1 MIVVRVARLAFPAL
15 SFVLGFGLILSAA
28 GCGWMQTVT
37 EESGEKV
44 SRLLADLYPLPEGRK
59 LDIRPPPHPPER
71 LVLYRTS
78 SPSQARAIP
87 SGPTVL
93 VIGWS
98 DEGPVIDRV
107 CFGCDDLVSLIS
119 HLGVRREA
127 IRFEGGTGNVPV
139 IADVVKRDGATRDEL
154 LSELPGLLSERLD
167 LDVSLQQ
174 VGTMSPTLVLRGEI
188 GTVVPDDEYGGT
200 RYLHAFAD
208 TKNEDPR
215 RGSGGGPST
224 DAGTLV
230 ELLSI
235 ALEMPVV
242 DETLGAAVEPFHVRV
257 HDSAYG
263 TEGLELLVRN
273 LEAQTDL
280 DISVEDR
287 PDRLVV
293 VSPAG

>member
-1 MIVVRVARLAFPAL
+1 MVVRVARLSFPAL
-15 SFVLGFGLILSAA
+15 SFVVGSGLALSAA
-28 GCGWMQTVT
+28 GCGWMHTGT
-37 EESGEKV
+37 EESAEKV
-44 SRLLADLYPLPEGRK
+44 SRLLEDLYALPEGRH

-71 LVLYRTS
+71 LVLYRTW

-87 SGPTVL
+87 GGPTATIIV
-93 VIGWS
+93 WR
-98 DEGPVIDRV
+98 DDGPVVDGV
-107 CFGCDDLVSLIS
+107 CFGCDDLVSLLA
-119 HLGVRREA
+119 HLGVRRDA
-127 IRFEGGTGNVPV
+127 IRVEGGLEDMQV

-167 LDVSLQQ
+167 LDVSLQR
-174 VGTMSPTLVLRGEI
+174 VETMSRTVVLRGEI
-188 GTVVPDDEYGGT
+188 GTVAPDDEYGGA

-215 RGSGGGPST
+215 RGAGGGPST

-242 DETLGAAVEPFHVRV
+242 DETFGPAAEPFHVRV
-257 HDSAYG
+257 HNSAYG
-263 TEGLELLVRN
+263 TEGLDLLIRN

-280 DISVEDR
+280 DLSVQDR

>member
-1 MIVVRVARLAFPAL
+1 MVRVARLAFPAL
-15 SFVLGFGLILSAA
+15 SFVLGSGLALSAL
-28 GCGWMQTVT
+28 GCGWMPTGT
-37 EESGEKV
+37 EEPEEKLG
-44 SRLLADLYPLPEGRK
+44 RLLADLYPLPEGRN

-71 LVLYRTS
+71 LVLYRTW

-87 SGPTVL
+87 SGPTATIIV
-93 VIGWS
+93 WS
-98 DEGPVIDRV
+98 AEGPVVDGV
-107 CFGCDDLVSLIS
+107 CFGCDDLASLVS
-119 HLGVRREA
+119 HLGVRRDA
-127 IRFEGGTGNVPV
+127 IRVEGGTGNVPV
-139 IADVVKRDGATRDEL
+139 IADVVKRHGATRDEL

-174 VGTMSPTLVLRGEI
+174 VETMARTLVLRGEI
-188 GTVVPDDEYGGT
+188 GTVAPDDEYGGA

-208 TKNEDPR
+208 AKNEDPR
-215 RGSGGGPST
+215 RGAGGGPSK

-242 DETLGAAVEPFHVRV
+242 DETFGAAVEPFHVRV

-273 LEAQTDL
+273 LEAQTAL